1 MRPFAGHPMG
11 GRQTV
16 PTSDANPLCNW
27 DRAHLPAQAISLD
40 TSIGD
45 PIAALKRVGG
55 VRQSRRMR
63 QVAIAG
69 AVLVAAAVVA
79 VAAPRVVE
87 TFGHA
92 LVRAVH
98 ADPAFVV
105 GGV

>member
-16 PTSDANPLCNW
+16 PTSDDKPLCNW
-27 DRAHLPAQAISLD
+27 DRAHMPAQAISLD

-63 QVAIAG
+63 QAAIAG
-69 AVLVAAAVVA
+69 AVLVAATVVA
-79 VAAPRVVE
+79 GATPPRVGTVWR
-87 TFGHA
+87 A
-92 LVRAVH
+92 LLR
-98 ADPAFVV
+98 
-105 GGV
+105 GGRT